1 MKEFIL
7 FFSLFFSGYLS
18 ASSADNSSIINFVEK
33 TQKSVS
39 ANFYNS
45 ANYKGKECMIK
56 VTLSDDGE
64 LISAVVDD
72 RNEKNDQA
80 LCDAGIEIMKETT
93 FTAPPEGKRI
103 SNKNTFYID
112 FRP

>member
-1 MKEFIL
+1 MEKFIL
-7 FFSLFFSGYLS
+7 LFSLFFSGYLS
-18 ASSADNSSIINFVEK
+18 ASSIDSSPIINFVEK

-39 ANFYNS
+39 ANFHNS

-64 LISAVVDD
+64 LISAVVDN
-72 RNEKNDQA
+72 RNEKNDKA
-80 LCDAGIEIMKETT
+80 LCDAGLEIIKETT
-93 FTAPPEGKRI
+93 FTAPPEDKRI
-103 SNKNTFYID
+103 NNKNTFYID

>member
-1 MKEFIL
+1 MEKFIL
-7 FFSLFFSGYLS
+7 LFSLFFSGYLS
-18 ASSADNSSIINFVEK
+18 ASSIDSSPIINFVEK

-39 ANFYNS
+39 ANFHNS

-64 LISAVVDD
+64 LISAVVDN
-72 RNEKNDQA
+72 RNEKNDKA
-80 LCDAGIEIMKETT
+80 LCDAGLEIIKETT
-93 FTAPPEGKRI
+93 FTAPPEDKRI
-103 SNKNTFYID
+103 SNKNTFYLE